1 MMYCSKGHENP
12 NRSRYC
18 LECGEKLVEANNT
31 QPGIISDRYRI
42 IRQLGQGGF
51 GRTYLAE
58 DINRFNELCVLKEFA
73 PQVQGTYALQ
83 KGQQLFQREAGTLYK
98 LQHPQIPRFRE
109 LFQASLEGKKHLL
122 LVQDYVAGAS
132 YRQLLNTRKQQGL
145 QFNETEVT
153 QLLQQL
159 LPVLDYIH
167 SLGVIHRD
175 ISPENIILRDADYL
189 PVLIDFGGVKQVAA
203 SIVSQFSPA
212 DPHATV
218 LPVTRVGKIGY
229 APPEQIF
236 SGVVSFQSDLYALA
250 ATALVLLTGKEPQD
264 LIDEQTLEWNWRR
277 EINLSPQLGNILD
290 KMLVPRASDR
300 YPSARQ
306 VLQALN
312 RSVPKQPA
320 PQIPPTIVTKPPV
333 TNAASATSSWQLQ
346 PASASYARS
355 HSLSV
360 GKVFGIGLLLMATA
374 GLSWWGTRLWLHSRM
389 ASMPEVI
396 PTISPIAAP
405 TTTPQYSTV
414 EQNRKNQ
421 LRDRRQQ
428 LGIHDSFYNALV
440 NQLFWEERPEQRGKT
455 LSSSPAD
462 AALRSEWD
470 SIAAEVLNKLQ
481 ALSPEARQ
489 QLGKYRAA
497 DRDRW
502 KVSVNKLNLSSRT
515 LYDLTDATF
524 FHLFPQ
530 YKGQNFINQP
540 IGQVWHGI
548 ATDKVQRLVSGSGY
562 EKIAFAQE
570 NTIQQVRGNLQPG
583 EGKAYIAQLTKDQLM
598 QLNLEAEP
606 RVLISAYS
614 PTGSTVLLEDS
625 SDRTWSGKLPE
636 TGYYEFV
643 VVSTASAP
651 VDYLLQIIA
660 D

>member
-31 QPGIISDRYRI
+31 QPGIIGDRYRI

-58 DINRFNELCVLKEFA
+58 DLNRFNELCVLKEFA

-83 KGQQLFQREAGTLYK
+83 KGQQLFQREAGVLYK
-98 LQHPQIPRFRE
+98 LQHPQIPNFRE
-109 LFQASLEGKKHLL
+109 LFQANLEGKGHLL

-153 QLLQQL
+153 QLLQQI

-175 ISPENIILRDADYL
+175 ISPDNIILRDTDYL

-236 SGVVSFQSDLYALA
+236 SGVVSPQSDLYALA

-264 LIDEQTLEWNWRR
+264 LINEQTLEWNWRR
-277 EINLSPQLGNILD
+277 EINLNPNLANVLD
-290 KMLVPRASDR
+290 KMLMPRASDR
-300 YPSARQ
+300 YPSAHQ

-312 RSVPKQPA
+312 RNAPKPSTVQVPT
-320 PQIPPTIVTKPPV
+320 TIVSKPPV
-333 TNAASATSSWQLQ
+333 PNTVPATWQLQ
-346 PASASYARS
+346 PASVSYAHTNS
-355 HSLSV
+355 FGL
-360 GKVFGIGLLLMATA
+360 GKVFVVGILLSATA
-374 GLSWWGTRLWLHSRM
+374 GLSWWGTRFWLQSRTP
-389 ASMPEVI
+389 STPEPVQTNLPVAT
-396 PTISPIAAP
+396 PTP
-405 TTTPQYSTV
+405 TPQYSTA

-428 LGIHDSFYNALV
+428 LGISDSFYSALV
-440 NQLFWEERPEQRGKT
+440 NQLFWEERPEQQGKA

-489 QLGKYRAA
+489 QLGKYRTA

-502 KVSVNKLNLSSRT
+502 KAAVNKLNLSSRA
-515 LYDLTDATF
+515 LYDLADATF
-524 FHLFPQ
+524 FNLFPQ
-530 YKGQNFINQP
+530 HKGRNFINQP

-548 ATDKVQRLVSGSGY
+548 ATDKLQRLVSGSGY
-562 EKIAFAQE
+562 ERIAFGQG

-598 QLNLEAEP
+598 QLNLEADP

-651 VDYLLQIIA
+651 LDYLFQVIA